1 MAVVQSNC
9 LQELEKNLIRYLEKE
24 PSSIDFDKRK
34 QGIQKVFNE
43 LDETEAAIMERYIR
57 INQEN
62 GISVS
67 FMAESYFF
75 FLSENDKEEMY
86 FYRNGQ
92 YRYSKLDE
100 VINQV
105 YNDENYMRRYM
116 AGVAVSL
123 LLWPQHRSYLRFYRH
138 FMKTYK
144 RDKGIYLEVGAGHG
158 IYCSEALKQGRF
170 DRYDVV
176 DISETSLALTKKMTA
191 EFIDTHEIRFI
202 HADFLQFESEERY
215 DVISISEVLEH
226 VETPQE
232 FLDKSRKLMKDDGCL
247 YLTTCINAPEI
258 DHIYLFRTI
267 QEVEDLFASAGLGI
281 DEKLYVPYKNT
292 TIERSERQKLPINV
306 AYILKKI

>member
-1 MAVVQSNC
+1 MENSLQILKEELLRIFGTATSERNPRQTAVLKAFAHVDND
-9 LQELEKNLIRYLEKE
+9 LA
-24 PSSIDFDKRK
+24 
-34 QGIQKVFNE
+34 
-43 LDETEAAIMERYIR
+43 TIMERYID
-57 INQEN
+57 IAQKN
-62 GISVS
+62 GDTLP
-67 FMAESYFF
+67 FMAESYAF
-75 FLSENDKEEMY
+75 FLDETEKEALF
-86 FYRNGQ
+86 FYQEGH
-92 YRYSKLDE
+92 YRYSTLEE
-100 VINQV
+100 VVHQV
-105 YNDENYMRRYM
+105 YANETYMKKYM
-116 AGVAVSL
+116 TGLAISL
-123 LLWPQHRSYLRFYRH
+123 LLWPQHKQFFVFFHTFLH
-138 FMKTYK
+138 EHCK
-144 RDKGIYLEVGAGHG
+144 RKHAYLEVGAGHG
-158 IYCSEALKQGRF
+158 IFCSEAMREGGF
-170 DRYDVV
+170 SRYDIV

-232 FLDKSRKLMKDDGCL
+232 FLDKSRKLMKDDGRL

-281 DEKLYVPYKNT
+281 VENLYVPYKST